1 VSANLDTLKPDA
13 RKCGRANGKGVMAR
27 PRYQDGSLFVRGK
40 RNKVWVARWREDLIQ
55 GDGSLHRTQRTVVLG
70 SVSDLS
76 RREAR
81 SLLQKRVSEINQGRH
96 RARPIMT
103 FEKFAKEHW
112 QPGALLALKPS
123 SARIYQFN
131 LDKYVI
137 PTLGSLRLCDVN
149 RASIQQALL
158 AFKRKGYSPSTLHGI
173 RVMVSKV
180 LQTAVEYGYL
190 ERNPAQGIQIGD
202 RQSNKPK
209 FFLTP
214 PQVKDLL
221 AKLTEPCRSVVLTA
235 VLTGMRIGEILALRW
250 NRVDFLR
257 GDIEVSQ
264 TYSDG
269 QFGSPKTRSS
279 RRVIPMSS
287 ALRKALES
295 HRVACTHREA
305 KDLVFCT
312 SKGTPLSPKNLYNRA
327 LAPTCDKSSLPRVSW
342 HSFRHANATLM
353 GEVGESIK
361 TAQSILG
368 HSDLETTLNTY
379 MHVIPDSQRRAVERV
394 AGVLFPD
401 VPKLAASEQEQ
412 PTSTNS
418 NSGS

>member
-1 VSANLDTLKPDA
+1 VSANLCTLGADA
-13 RKCGRANGKGVMAR
+13 RKCGRANGKGKMAR
-27 PRYQDGSLFVRGK
+27 PRYQDGSLFIRGK
-40 RNKVWVARWREDLIQ
+40 RTKVWVARWREDLIRE
-55 GDGSLHRTQRTVVLG
+55 DGSLYRTQRTVVLG
-70 SVSDLS
+70 SIADLS

-81 SLLQKRVSEINQGRH
+81 SLLQKRVFEINQGRY
-96 RARPIMT
+96 RPRPVMT
-103 FEKFAKEHW
+103 FERFAKDHW
-112 QPGALLALKPS
+112 QPVALLPLKRS

-137 PTLGSLRLCDVN
+137 PTLGPLRLCDVN
-149 RASIQQALL
+149 RAAIQQSLL
-158 AFKRKGYSPSTLHGI
+158 TFKGKGYSTSTLHAI
-173 RVMVSKV
+173 RVTVSKV
-180 LQTAVEYGYL
+180 LQAAVEMGYL
-190 ERNPAQGIQIGD
+190 ERNAAQGIQIGE
-202 RQSNKPK
+202 RQPTTTRV
-209 FFLTP
+209 FLTP
-214 PQVKDLL
+214 SQVKNLL
-221 AKLTEPCRSVVLTA
+221 AKLTEPCRTVVLTA

-250 NRVDFLR
+250 DRVDFLR
-257 GDIEVSQ
+257 GDIKVSE

-269 QFGSPKTRSS
+269 EFGSPKTRSS

-287 ALRKALES
+287 TLCKVVES
-295 HRVACTHREA
+295 YRVTCTHKEPE
-305 KDLVFCT
+305 DLVFCT

-327 LAPTCDKSSLPRVSW
+327 LAPTCDSLSLPRVSW

-379 MHVIPDSQRRAVERV
+379 MHAIPESQRRAVDRV

-401 VPKLAASEQEQ
+401 VPKLTDVEKDEAVPS
-412 PTSTNS
+412 SS